1 MDILFT
7 IAIVLFGT
15 VMGSFAG
22 AQIWRL
28 RACQLSDDFKYEK
41 DLRKKH
47 KLTDQE
53 NDDLKEIH
61 AENTAAK
68 AEREKLSRLLKH
80 KVRDDRSQCLSCKHE
95 LAWYDL
101 IHVVSWISLGG
112 KCRYC
117 RVKIGWTEILLEI
130 GMAALFAVSVW
141 WWSAFDVI
149 GIAQLV
155 LWLISLVLLAILF
168 VYDARWFLLPDKINW
183 AFIAV
188 GAIFAGLELYQSVD
202 IVASVAS
209 LIGSV
214 GVLSGIYLILH
225 IISKGKWIGFGDV
238 KLGLGLGLFLGDW
251 LMALLALFL
260 ANLIGTLMVLPGMI
274 RGTLKKD
281 THVPFGPLL
290 IIGFL
295 TTWFVGE
302 KILSWYL
309 LFI

>member
-28 RACQLSDDFKYEK
+28 RARQLRDDFKYEK
-41 DLRKKH
+41 DLHKKH

-53 NDDLKEIH
+53 NDDLKEVH

-68 AEREKLSRLLKH
+68 AEREKLSPLLKH
-80 KVRDDRSQCLSCKHE
+80 KVRDDRSHCLSCKHE

-101 IHVVSWISLGG
+101 IPVVSWISLGG

-295 TTWFVGE
+295 ITWFVGE
-302 KILSWYL
+302 NILSWYM